1 MKIRLVV
8 LEYPLEE
15 RIADPSERTIVSP
28 RAIRRIAL
36 VTPPYHSGVVE
47 TAGSWPNAAFVY
59 LAGSLR
65 AAGYEPVIY
74 DAMTADHDAEAIAR
88 ELERIRPDMV
98 VTTAYTSSYPK
109 AVELLR
115 LAKHTVPGVVTGIG
129 GVHAHF
135 MYEEV
140 LSRDGDAVD
149 IVFRGEGERTLP
161 ETVAC
166 LNAGDR
172 LDKVPGLAFRDESG
186 SVVATATRPFIADL
200 DSLPTAWDLVDW
212 SLYRFY
218 PMPDTKL
225 AIISTSRGCDQ
236 ACTFCSQQAFWCRT
250 WRSRSAENVVQEME
264 MLRDRFGVGVVMF
277 SDETPTL
284 DPVRWRRL
292 LDLLIERDVG
302 LHLLMET
309 RVDDILR
316 DRELM
321 PLYHQAGVRHIYV
334 GVERT
339 DQATLDLFKK
349 NTEVSM
355 GKEAID
361 LINSHDMI
369 SETSLVLGLPDDT
382 HETIETTFQLA
393 QHYDP
398 DLAFFLTIAP
408 WPYADM
414 YKDLEPY
421 IVSHDYE
428 DYNLVAPVVK
438 PKAMTT
444 DELMKEIIGCY
455 RRFYMGKLKR
465 IPTMS
470 PFKREYFLVTM
481 KLLMENSYLRQYMG
495 GLGEMPAEVAAL
507 FSARKP

>member
-1 MKIRLVV
+1 M
-8 LEYPLEE
+8 
-15 RIADPSERTIVSP
+15 SP
-28 RAIRRIAL
+28 RPTIRRVAL

-59 LAGSLR
+59 IAGALR
-65 AAGYEPVIY
+65 EAGFEPVIY
-74 DAMTADHDAEAIAR
+74 DAMTANHDSEAIAR

-98 VTTAYTSSYPK
+98 LTTAYTSSYPK
-109 AVELLR
+109 AIELLR
-115 LAKHTVPGVVTGIG
+115 LAKQTLPGVVTGIG
-129 GVHAHF
+129 GVHAHC

-140 LSRDGDAVD
+140 LERAGDAVD
-149 IVFRGEGERTLP
+149 LVFRGEGEQTVP
-161 ETVAC
+161 EAIAC
-166 LNAGDR
+166 LNAGDD
-172 LDKVPGLAFRDESG
+172 LAKVRGLAFRADEG
-186 SVVATATRPFIADL
+186 VVATPVRPFVEDL

-212 SLYRFY
+212 SLYQFY

-225 AIISTSRGCDQ
+225 AVISTSRGCDQ

-250 WRSRSAENVVQEME
+250 WRSRSAENVVAEIE

-284 DPVRWRRL
+284 DPNRWRRL
-292 LDLLIERDVG
+292 LDLLIEREVG
-302 LHLLMET
+302 MHLLMET
-309 RVDDILR
+309 RVDDVLR
-316 DRELM
+316 DRDIM
-321 PLYHQAGVRHIYV
+321 PRYREAGIRHIYV

-349 NTEVSM
+349 NTKVSM

-382 HETIETTFQLA
+382 KETIEATFELA

-414 YKDLEPY
+414 YDDLKPY
-421 IVSHDYE
+421 IVSYDYE

-444 DELMKEIIGCY
+444 DELMKEIIDCY

-465 IPTMS
+465 IPSMS
-470 PFKREYFLVTM
+470 PFKRDYFLVTM
-481 KLLMENSYLRQYMG
+481 KLLMENSYLKQYMG
-495 GLGEMPAEVAAL
+495 GLGKMPAEVAAL
-507 FSARKP
+507 VSGLKTGPGSRAQSA